1 VFDYGHKAAADQMR
15 TSYEKLIQYVGTT
28 YGQDISNELHN
39 KTTLVL
45 PEPVYTAAVL
55 TRHATRELM
64 IRKGQANLQQARK
77 AQKVILQAAVKQA
90 SDPEAPLKLAIPE
103 NAIAEGDFEQK
114 VEVPIELTD
123 SEKTQH
129 NNEWRTYRE
138 RDALLSKHRGQAFS
152 LILGQYTQLLQDKM
166 KQDLDYIAVS
176 TYYDPLL
183 LYRLIEKTILAQ
195 TEDQYPFAT
204 VYEQESMF
212 YSFRQEQMTNP
223 QWYERFNTK
232 VDVGEA
238 IGVTWQHKV
247 LLEYVAQE
255 VHQKDFSSLTSDEQ

>member
-1 VFDYGHKAAADQMR
+1 VH
-15 TSYEKLIQYVGTT
+15 
-28 YGQDISNELHN
+28 
-39 KTTLVL
+39 
-45 PEPVYTAAVL
+45 TAAVL

-64 IRKGQANLQQARK
+64 IRNGQANLQQARK
-77 AQKVILQAAVKQA
+77 AQKVILQAAVTQGR
-90 SDPEAPLKLAIPE
+90 DPEAPLKLALLE

-129 NNEWRTYRE
+129 NNELRE
-138 RDALLSKHRGQAFS
+138 RNALLSKHRGQAFS
-152 LILGQYTQLLQDKM
+152 LILGQCTQLLQDKM
-166 KQDLDYIAVS
+166 KQDPDYNAVS
-176 TYYDPLL
+176 TSYDPLL

-204 VYEQESMF
+204 VYEQESSF

-238 IGVTWQHKV
+238 IGVTRQHKV

-255 VHQKDFSSLTSDEQ
+255 VHQ